1 MLRRLFYTAAMIGIG
16 ASLSGCAPSI
26 TASDLYRPGFGINAL
41 PEVDIGAPSVRTP
54 YSYGSQQ
61 PCLMSNPRCTPD
73 MQLQWAQT
81 YQR

>member
-1 MLRRLFYTAAMIGIG
+1 MLHKLFYTAAAIGIG
-16 ASLSGCAPSI
+16 ALLSACAPSV
-26 TASDLYRPGFGINAL
+26 TVSDLYRPGFGINPVPTVNLDA
-41 PEVDIGAPSVRTP
+41 SSMRTP